1 MSDELQITHERTAMA
16 RFAELPGSEAVELA
30 SRLKVG
36 MQLDR
41 AQTNR
46 LLKTLE
52 NLKSE
57 VVGCAI
63 MQAQLRGVLARKD
76 WLVIGITANA
86 ATVRTVGVN
95 IGIVQAKTV
104 KTKTRLSP
112 MQKWQQRNGLNRRSL

>member
-1 MSDELQITHERTAMA
+1 MNTETAIQITTARA
-16 RFAELPGSEAVELA
+16 DSPAPGGSEAVELA

-36 MQLDR
+36 MQLAR
-41 AQTNR
+41 AATNK
-46 LLKTLE
+46 LLRHLE
-52 NLKSE
+52 KMESE
-57 VVGCAI
+57 VAGCSI

-76 WLVIGITANA
+76 WLLISITANA

-112 MQKWQQRNGLNRRSL
+112 MQKWQHANGLNRR